1 MKNATM
7 DIITK
12 VSTTNLTIGYECKT
26 DRVLYS
32 IADFGGHLLKRGSCH
47 DVIDNTIDIS
57 DLPKGNYTMCIVD
70 GSELIKARFQ
80 KD

>member
-1 MKNATM
+1 M
-7 DIITK
+7 DIISQ
-12 VSTTNLTIGYECKT
+12 VSTTNLTISYECQT

-47 DVIDNTIDIS
+47 DVKDNTIDIS
-57 DLPKGNYTMCIVD
+57 DLPKGNYTMCIID
-70 GSELIKARFQ
+70 GAELIKERFQ

>member
-7 DIITK
+7 DIITQ
-12 VSTTNLTIGYECKT
+12 VSTNNLTIGYECKT

-32 IADFGGHLLKRGSCH
+32 IADYGGHLLKRGSCH

-80 KD
+80 TD